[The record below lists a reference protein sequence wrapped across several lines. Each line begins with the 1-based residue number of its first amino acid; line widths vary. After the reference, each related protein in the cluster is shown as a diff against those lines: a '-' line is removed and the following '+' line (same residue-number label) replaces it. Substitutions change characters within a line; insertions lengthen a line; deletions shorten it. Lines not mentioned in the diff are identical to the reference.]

1 MKKDQII
8 DFKLLSNELD
18 KILAEIEQ
26 PTIDVDKIITKY
38 TRGVEI
44 IAMLK
49 KYLKESENKV
59 KKIKVDL

>member
-59 KKIKVDL
+59 KKIKADL